1 MIEGGTCSPCWD
13 PAFPHARA
21 PSNRTVSRA
30 RRKTRHCVYLAA
42 VDAFA
47 SFVLMFLPRMGSVL
61 LYFVFEIC
69 KYSGG
74 CVKVST

>member
-1 MIEGGTCSPCWD
+1 MTEGGTRSPCRD

-21 PSNRTVSRA
+21 ASNRTVSRA
-30 RRKTRHCVYLAA
+30 RRKNRHCVHLAA

-61 LYFVFEIC
+61 LYFLNLQIL
-69 KYSGG
+69 K
-74 CVKVST
+74 